1 MGATDVASVGMA
13 EATAVL
19 APLFRNLVSALF
31 LHRLGRLLLGC
42 FLLCHTL
49 SH

>member
-13 EATAVL
+13 EAMAVL
-19 APLFRNLVSALF
+19 APLFRNLVGALF
-31 LHRLGRLLLGC
+31 LHRFYRLLLGH

-49 SH
+49 GH